1 MATKGASFGGLGA
14 ATTGIGL
21 LANLM
26 PSKFDRSGKHA
37 NVPQRVGANIVKYG
51 VAQTN
56 LGLVIIN
63 SPKIMQQRYAL
74 GSIVAGAGSFIE
86 AFNVPGKSLQTSDV
100 RRFGVGPLLKSVVGS
115 TGQNTTTLTI
125 LGDAQGKFYNFYY
138 LWLNSIV
145 RTEGMDKSWE
155 SPLNDTYPYEV
166 SYFDQYASTI
176 IMNECNVNMN
186 VVTETSLLGAFPISI
201 SEKQMNW
208 NNTGLMSFTVE
219 IAYRYVSIKDVETDV
234 ITFERPPVK
243 FSLGIVAAL
252 IKAGNAIQL
261 AQSIKSS
268 GGSSAAALVAVGA
281 SALSAF

>member
-26 PSKFDRSGKHA
+26 PSKFDRSGKYA
-37 NVPQRVGANIVKYG
+37 SIPKRVGANIVKYG

-166 SYFDQYASTI
+166 SYFDQYAATI